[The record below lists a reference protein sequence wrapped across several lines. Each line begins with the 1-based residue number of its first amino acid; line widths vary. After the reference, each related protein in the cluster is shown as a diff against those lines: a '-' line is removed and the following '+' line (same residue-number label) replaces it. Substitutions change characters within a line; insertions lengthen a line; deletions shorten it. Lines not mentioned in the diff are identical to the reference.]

1 MTKLMNSRKQDLLNQ
16 AKELFLLGMKSYQ
29 EELYEE
35 AEELLSASLYIQ
47 PERLSTLINLFFV
60 LIELEKYNKASEV
73 ICKAI
78 EIHSNDETLYIC
90 EGHLFE
96 KKKQLK
102 KAISSYEKA
111 LEIKSDC
118 LEAEEKRKIVL
129 KEIDRSDEAM
139 CAGTSAAQKGE
150 YDQAIA
156 LLSKAIE
163 IDADNFY
170 AHNNLGNVLK
180 ELKNFNDALISYE
193 KAIEIK
199 FDYAEAY
206 YNRGI
211 VQNEIKKLDESVE
224 SYRQAI
230 KYMPTYEK
238 AYSNLGNVLQKL
250 NRFEEALICYDKAIE
265 LNENFGEAYS
275 NRGTVLK
282 ELKRLE
288 EALTSFEKAI
298 YINSELPEAYSNLG
312 IILQELNRLEESR
325 ANFDKAIKLRP
336 KFAEAYANR
345 GEVLTAL
352 NLIDLA
358 FQSFDKAM
366 ELEPSYEYLEGK
378 KLHTKMLMC
387 DWHNYHTELNNLII
401 RINKEE
407 KSTPVFPMLG
417 LTDSLLVLC
426 KSSEIWIKDKHKI
439 NHKLGPITKPRRKDK
454 IKIGYYS
461 ADFREHPVSYL
472 AAELFELHDKSKFEL
487 IGFYYGP
494 QDSSIMHKRIISSF
508 DNFIYVRNT
517 LDSEVAQ
524 ISRKLEIDIAVDLT
538 GITQYSRVG
547 IFSCRAA
554 PIQISYLGFLGTM
567 GAEYY
572 DYLIADRVIIP
583 IESQQYYKEKIVY
596 LPSYQIND
604 SKRKIADKI
613 FTREELNLPK
623 KGFVFCCLNNNFK
636 ITPTVFDGWMRILK
650 KVTESVLYLYAENKW
665 VELNLKNEAERR
677 GICKSRLKFATRISR
692 NEYLARYSCADLFLD
707 TLPYN
712 AGTTASDALWAG
724 LPVLTCIGDSFASR
738 IAASLLSAIELPE
751 LITRTQAEY
760 EAEAIELAT
769 NPEKL
774 KNIKIKLDKNR
785 STTALFNS
793 KDFTLNI
800 EDAYTKIYERFQ
812 KNLRPEH
819 IFINA
824 KK

>member
-1 MTKLMNSRKQDLLNQ
+1 MNKITNTASERDLVR
-16 AKELFLLGMKSYQ
+16 AKRLFLLGIESYEKGQ
-29 EELYEE
+29 YEE
-35 AEELLSASLYIQ
+35 SEYLLSASLLIQ

-60 LIELEKYNKASEV
+60 LIELEKYNKANEI
-73 ICKAI
+73 ICNAI
-78 EIHSNDETLYIC
+78 KIYPNDETLYIC
-90 EGHLFE
+90 EGHLLE
-96 KKKQLK
+96 KKKQLQ
-102 KAISSYEKA
+102 KALSSYEKA

-118 LEAEEKRKIVL
+118 LEAEDKCKLVL
-129 KEIDRSDEAM
+129 KELERSDEALY
-139 CAGTSAAQKGE
+139 AGTSAAQKGE

-156 LLSKAIE
+156 LLNKAIE

-180 ELKNFNDALISYE
+180 ELKYYNDALISYK

-199 FDYAEAY
+199 FDYSEAY

-211 VQNEIKKLDESVE
+211 VQNEIKKLDEAVE

-230 KYMPTYEK
+230 KYMPTHGK

-265 LNENFGEAYS
+265 LKESFGEAYS

-288 EALTSFEKAI
+288 EALTSCDKAI
-298 YINSELPEAYSNLG
+298 SINSKLPEAYSNRG

-325 ANFDKAIKLRP
+325 ENFDKAIKLRP
-336 KFAEAYANR
+336 GFAEAYANL
-345 GEVLTAL
+345 GGVLTEL
-352 NLIDLA
+352 NRIDLA
-358 FQSFDKAM
+358 FQSFEKAI

-387 DWHNYHTELNNLII
+387 DWQNYHTELNNLIV

-417 LTDSLLVLC
+417 LTDSLSVLC
-426 KSSEIWIKDKHKI
+426 KSSEIWIRDKHKI
-439 NHKLGPITKPRRKDK
+439 NHKLGPITKLRRKDK

-472 AAELFELHDKSKFEL
+472 AAELFELHDKNKFEL

-494 QDSSIMHKRIISSF
+494 QESSNMHKRIFSSF

-524 ISRKLEIDIAVDLT
+524 LSRKLEIDIAVDLT

-547 IFSCRAA
+547 IFSYRAA

-567 GAEYY
+567 GTEYY
-572 DYLIADRVIIP
+572 DYLIADKVIIP
-583 IESQQYYKEKIVY
+583 NESQQYYKEKILY

-604 SKRKIADKI
+604 SKRNISDKL
-613 FTREELNLPK
+613 FTREELNLTE
-623 KGFVFCCLNNNFK
+623 KGFVFCCFNNNFK
-636 ITPTVFDGWMRILK
+636 ITPTVFDVWMRILK

-665 VELNLKNEAERR
+665 VELNLKNEAEIR
-677 GICKSRLKFATRISR
+677 GVCKSRLKFANRINR
-692 NEYLARYSCADLFLD
+692 NEYLARYRCADLFLD

-724 LPVLTCIGDSFASR
+724 LPVLTCMGDSFASR
-738 IAASLLSAIELPE
+738 IAASLLTAIELPE

-760 EAEAIELAT
+760 EAKAIELAT
-769 NPEKL
+769 KPEML
-774 KNIKIKLDKNR
+774 KNIKRKLDKNR
-785 STTALFNS
+785 ANTALFNS
-793 KDFTLNI
+793 QEFTKNI
-800 EDAYTKIYERFQ
+800 ENAYKEIYERYHT
-812 KNLRPEH
+812 NLRPEH
-819 IFINA
+819 IYIHT